1 MGMTADA
8 VFAKSAVLIPLIP
21 PVTGVPNK
29 LLTLPRVSLAT
40 LPNTPIESPR
50 LFPVVP
56 AAIDCL
62 AVSAMFLK
70 EFNTP
75 LSVPGNPLRA

>member
-1 MGMTADA
+1 MGMTAAA
-8 VFAKSAVLIPLIP
+8 VFAKSAVLIPS
-21 PVTGVPNK
+21 VTGVPNK
-29 LLTLPRVSLAT
+29 LLTLPMVSLAT
-40 LPNTPIESPR
+40 LVTTPNAPER

-70 EFNTP
+70 LFNTP
-75 LSVPGNPLRA
+75 LSVPGNPLVA